1 MKCYKICG
9 NYLTRSNGESELLL
23 AKEMRAASREREW
36 GKMVTIFIS
45 ILEYSFCLAQ
55 NYENVRVPFLTRN

>member
-1 MKCYKICG
+1 MWQIFDEK
-9 NYLTRSNGESELLL
+9 NGESELLL
-23 AKEMRAASREREW
+23 AKEMRAASSEREW

-45 ILEYSFCLAQ
+45 ILEYSFCLVQ